1 MSLDF
6 CRAGEIKKVKRQMG
20 GAPLVDKGSLREPA
34 VEAVAGDWG
43 VSHFRGLVHT
53 QVSSFNPQH
62 HENKHQ

>member
-1 MSLDF
+1 
-6 CRAGEIKKVKRQMG
+6 MG
-20 GAPLVDKGSLREPA
+20 DHPQLDKGSLREPA